1 MILVTGAAGQ
11 VGMTLVRRLR
21 SAGHDVVPSD
31 IGPSVVAGAFR
42 CDLRS
47 DQDIAQLFEQHRFSP
62 IVHLAAVLPTAFRA
76 DPLTGGEVNLSGTM
90 RLLRA
95 AVDSGVPRFV
105 FGSSASV
112 YGNSH
117 RQLCTETLDP
127 SPDEPYGAS
136 KLAVEKILE
145 LMPAAHSMRT
155 VSLRIA
161 RVLGPGAKNTGSPWR
176 SQMFERPS
184 PSSNLLTIPFAPD
197 ARLSVIHVEDLAR
210 ALQILVEAPGLPRG
224 IYNAPVELV
233 RADEIKRL
241 AEEFKGWQVSLGTSH
256 GGPEIDC
263 TRFAEHFEF
272 VAQPL
277 RERLP
282 TPLR

>member
-1 MILVTGAAGQ
+1 M
-11 VGMTLVRRLR
+11 
-21 SAGHDVVPSD
+21 
-31 IGPSVVAGAFR
+31 
-42 CDLRS
+42 
-47 DQDIAQLFEQHRFSP
+47 
-62 IVHLAAVLPTAFRA
+62 
-76 DPLTGGEVNLSGTM
+76 NLSGTM

-95 AVDSGVPRFV
+95 AVDSGVRRFV

-117 RQLCTETLDP
+117 KRHCTETTDL

-145 LMPAAHSMRT
+145 LIPAAHSMET

-184 PSSNLLTIPFAPD
+184 PSSNLLTILFASH

-210 ALQILVEAPGLPRG
+210 ALQILVEVPNLPRR
-224 IYNAPVELV
+224 IYNAPAELV
-233 RADEIKRL
+233 TADEIKRL
-241 AEEFKGWQVSLGTSH
+241 CEEVKGWQVSLGTSH
-256 GGPEIDC
+256 GGPEIDGA
-263 TRFAEHFEF
+263 RFAEDFEF
-272 VAQPL
+272 VAHPL
-277 RERLP
+277 KEHLS
-282 TPLR
+282 TPLK